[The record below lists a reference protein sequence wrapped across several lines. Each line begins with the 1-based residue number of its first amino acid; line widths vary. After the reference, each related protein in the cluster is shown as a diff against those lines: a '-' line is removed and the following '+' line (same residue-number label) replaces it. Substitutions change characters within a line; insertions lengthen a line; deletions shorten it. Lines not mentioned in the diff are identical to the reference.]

1 MEILKYNPLDVV
13 EVYCPIDIC
22 KKRNRM
28 REDRYEMQSE
38 EQLKLMRKDIKYSTK
53 VDTSVYS
60 SAECADIIVKEL
72 FD

>member
-1 MEILKYNPLDVV
+1 
-13 EVYCPIDIC
+13 
-22 KKRNRM
+22 M

-38 EQLKLMRKDIKYSTK
+38 EQLELMTKDIKYSTK

-60 SAECADIIVKEL
+60 SAECASKIVKEL